1 MKILNAGPGFS
12 QPMTK
17 YEIISFLTSGKRNI
31 YIATLDEKN
40 EPNIHPVWYVFDPSK
55 EKFYIETSKYSKKKK
70 NLENNKLI
78 YFCVDEPNIPY
89 KGVRGKAAIK
99 ILEDIDTVV
108 PICENNMKKYLGSL
122 DHPMAKELVNLAKKG
137 ESVAIEMS
145 PLYFSTWDNSKVKRK
160 P

>member
-17 YEIISFLTSGKRNI
+17 DEIISFLTSGKRNI
-31 YIATLDEKN
+31 YIATMDEKN

-70 NLENNKLI
+70 NLETSNII
-78 YFCVDEPNIPY
+78 YFCVDEPTIPY
-89 KGVRGKAAIK
+89 KGVRGKGKIK
-99 ILEDIDTVV
+99 IHENIDTVI

-122 DHPMAKELVNLAKKG
+122 DHPMAKALVNLAKSG
-137 ESVAIEMS
+137 ESVGIEIS
-145 PLYFSTWDNSKVKRK
+145 PLYFSTWDDSKVKRK

>member
-1 MKILNAGPGFS
+1 MKILNAGPGLS

-40 EPNIHPVWYVFDPSK
+40 EPNIHPVLYVFDPYK

-78 YFCVDEPNIPY
+78 YFCVDEPYIPY
-89 KGVRGKAAIK
+89 KGVRGKAEIK
-99 ILEDIDTVV
+99 IHEDIDTVV
-108 PICENNMKKYLGSL
+108 PICENNMKKYLG
-122 DHPMAKELVNLAKKG
+122 
-137 ESVAIEMS
+137 
-145 PLYFSTWDNSKVKRK
+145 
-160 P
+160 

>member
-17 YEIISFLTSGKRNI
+17 DEIITFLTSGKRNI

-40 EPNIHPVWYVFDPSK
+40 EPNI
-55 EKFYIETSKYSKKKK
+55 
-70 NLENNKLI
+70 
-78 YFCVDEPNIPY
+78 
-89 KGVRGKAAIK
+89 
-99 ILEDIDTVV
+99 DTVV

-122 DHPMAKELVNLAKKG
+122 EHPMAKELVNLAKKG
-137 ESVAIEMS
+137 ESVAIEIS
-145 PLYFSTWDNSKVKRK
+145 PLYFSTWDDSKVKRK